1 MTTVFEIILQQTDI
15 VVNQKSEMENVT
27 RAELRKRISELSP
40 EGQRDVYLF
49 IEFLI
54 WKKQNELLK
63 KVSDGQLLDEV
74 KRRNLTA

>member
-1 MTTVFEIILQQTDI
+1 
-15 VVNQKSEMENVT
+15 MENVT